1 MVPPICLLKLLELLD
16 STQTPSAGLVDCARK
31 GRLDLEGN
39 QHVVSTCFKV
49 SFSLALSVLRENMA
63 SSSEVHQQLKMSTQE
78 QSQVSN
84 RAKVPGSRFLARSL
98 SGGSD
103 ILFSLS
109 LSLQRYSRRG
119 RKLGISRGSAE
130 SVLSEIRKG

>member
-78 QSQVSN
+78 QSQVLTRLKKTGAS
-84 RAKVPGSRFLARSL
+84 S
-98 SGGSD
+98 
-103 ILFSLS
+103 I
-109 LSLQRYSRRG
+109 
-119 RKLGISRGSAE
+119 
-130 SVLSEIRKG
+130 SEIGASTNYP